1 MKIEIIITDKEELS
15 YLQSSLAAAIHG
27 LTVSE
32 KNHEDSIYWLS
43 QILLLSYE

>member
-1 MKIEIIITDKEELS
+1 MKIELIITDKEELS
-15 YLQSSLAAAIHG
+15 YLQSSLAVAIHE
-27 LTVSE
+27 LSASE